1 MNAVHGGP
9 GEVGPRPNSI
19 VFTPLLCVDRL
30 RRLASNSTLSQFP
43 FLKTVGASSLTS
55 VIAML
60 SARLARAGLRASAQ
74 VSVPRTAAVNGLR
87 TYATAAQEVKPPV
100 SLFGV
105 DGTYAT
111 ALYTASAK
119 ASSLDATSKGL
130 NNLGAALKADP
141 KLTGILS
148 TPTLSVADK
157 QAIVSELQKVAGAD
171 KGDLLKNFLATL
183 AENNR
188 LGLLND
194 VVDKFGALMSAH
206 RGEIELSITSAQEL
220 DTRTLNRLEKAVA
233 KSEYSQG
240 KKLKVVTKVNPDIVG
255 GLVVEIGDRTIDLS
269 VSSKIAKLNKAL
281 TDAL

>member
-1 MNAVHGGP
+1 M
-9 GEVGPRPNSI
+9 
-19 VFTPLLCVDRL
+19 F
-30 RRLASNSTLSQFP
+30 
-43 FLKTVGASSLTS
+43 
-55 VIAML
+55 

-74 VSVPRTAAVNGLR
+74 QISVPRPAVNGLR
-87 TYATAAQEVKPPV
+87 TYATATQEVRPPV

-119 ASSLDATSKGL
+119 ASNLDATSKAL

-141 KLTGILS
+141 KLTGIIS
-148 TPTLSVADK
+148 TPTLSAADK
-157 QAIVSELQKVAGAD
+157 EAIVTELQKVAGAD
-171 KGDLLKNFLATL
+171 KGELLKNFLATL

-188 LGLLND
+188 LGLLNG

-206 RGEIELSITSAQEL
+206 RGEIELTITSAQEL
-220 DTRTLNRLEKAVA
+220 DTRTLNRLEKAVS
-233 KSEYSQG
+233 KSEFSQG
-240 KKLKVVTKVNPDIVG
+240 KKLKVVSKVNPDIVG

>member
-1 MNAVHGGP
+1 
-9 GEVGPRPNSI
+9 
-19 VFTPLLCVDRL
+19 
-30 RRLASNSTLSQFP
+30 
-43 FLKTVGASSLTS
+43 
-55 VIAML
+55 ML

-87 TYATAAQEVKPPV
+87 TYATAAQEVKAPV

-119 ASSLDATSKGL
+119 ASSLDATSKAL

-141 KLTGILS
+141 KLINILS
-148 TPTLSVADK
+148 TPTLSVSDK

-220 DTRTLNRLEKAVA
+220 DARTLNRLEKAVA

-240 KKLKVVTKVNPDIVG
+240 KKLKVVSKVNPDIVG